1 MLMWNQHITVKRI
14 WIKMILNIDIDI
26 YTLVDNF
33 NDRTISKKDFCE
45 IFLDRI
51 RPFRDGN
58 GRTC

>member
-1 MLMWNQHITVKRI
+1 
-14 WIKMILNIDIDI
+14 MILNIDIDI

-33 NDRTISKKDFCE
+33 NDRTISKKDFCK